1 MSPPRLTDQA
11 ALQRNRARALQST
24 PADFLRKE
32 AAEVLAERLIEVNR
46 SFTRPAVVT
55 PYPHEFGSLAP
66 SSTIV
71 ADTDR
76 LTLEPC
82 AHDLVIHAFGLHW
95 ADDPLGQIIQC
106 RRALRPDGLFL
117 AVMLGGSTLN
127 ELRAAL
133 AEAET
138 KLTGGLSPRVA
149 PMADVRDLGGLLQRA
164 GLALPVADTLTLRA
178 TYADIFA
185 LGGDLRAMGETNA
198 LAGRQRASTSRRLF
212 ETANTL
218 YKSHF
223 PDGDDRIQATF
234 ELVFLTGWA
243 PDVSQPQPLKPGS
256 AKASLADALKLP
268 DDAPNRSNPGGSD

>member
-11 ALQRNRARALQST
+11 ALQRNRARALKST

-32 AAEVLAERLIEVNR
+32 AVEVLAERLIEVNR
-46 SFTRPAVVT
+46 SFKRPAVVT

-66 SSTIV
+66 GGTIV

-76 LTLEPC
+76 LTLEPG

-117 AVMLGGSTLN
+117 AVMLGGATLN

-138 KLTGGLSPRVA
+138 KITGGLSPRVA
-149 PMADVRDLGGLLQRA
+149 PLADVRDLGGLLQRA
-164 GLALPVADTLTLRA
+164 GLALPVADTLTQRA
-178 TYADIFA
+178 SYRDIFSLA
-185 LGGDLRAMGETNA
+185 HDLRAMGETNA
-198 LAGRQRASTSRRLF
+198 LAGRQRTGASRRLF
-212 ETANTL
+212 QAANTI

-223 PDGDDRIQATF
+223 PDGDDRIRATF

-243 PDVSQPQPLKPGS
+243 PDASQPQPLKPGS
-256 AKASLADALKLP
+256 AQTSLADALKP
-268 DDAPNRSNPGGSD
+268 SDDAPNRSNPGGSD